1 MNEATKNGQAQDTGK
16 IGLHFVNN
24 LFTIFG
30 DSGLADSVGYGRATM
45 QKVYPR
51 TNPAPF
57 EASDNSTAKPV
68 TRVEDALREFSRQD
82 ASQGLEPENTSQVV
96 PDVNSLIQRVAGVS
110 LSPLENVISDL
121 QQLHDFL
128 HNEGER
134 IQREIS
140 DYLQLSQTAMGST
153 KMIADNIV
161 LWKETAHSTAHTREK
176 RSAATE
182 RADFVAP
189 APLPSPSPTATKDLF
204 IPPK

>member
-1 MNEATKNGQAQDTGK
+1 
-16 IGLHFVNN
+16 
-24 LFTIFG
+24 
-30 DSGLADSVGYGRATM
+30 M
-45 QKVYPR
+45 QKIYPR

-57 EASDNSTAKPV
+57 DASENSNSKPV
-68 TRVEDALREFSRQD
+68 TRVEDALREFAHQD
-82 ASQGLEPENTSQVV
+82 AAQGLEPENTTQAV
-96 PDVNSLIQRVAGVS
+96 PDVNSLIQRAAGVS
-110 LSPLENVISDL
+110 LSPLQNVISDL

-161 LWKETAHSTAHTREK
+161 LWKQTAHSTARTCEK

-189 APLPSPSPTATKDLF
+189 APLPSRSPTAAQDPL
-204 IPPK
+204 IPLK